1 MQHST
6 TFTVLILIFFLALA
20 EAGGSPAAS
29 SAPVNAGSCQC
40 LQAGVW
46 CGSRTG
52 SGDWNG
58 TFNGDHQN
66 GTHFNGTHLDGGHVN
81 GTRGD
86 GEHHNGTH
94 FNGTYDDG
102 DHHNIT
108 HYNETHYIYHNGTK
122 IRGPML
128 SGACDVNT
136 LYDCPL
142 PSAAFNSSFPCLK
155 DERTDSK
162 KQCLMV
168 FGASI
173 DRCV

>member
-1 MQHST
+1 MQHSA
-6 TFTVLILIFFLALA
+6 TFTMVILIFFLALA

-40 LQAGVW
+40 LQAGTW

-52 SGDWNG
+52 SGTWNG
-58 TFNGDHQN
+58 TLGGDHQN

-81 GTRGD
+81 GTHDD

-94 FNGTYDDG
+94 FN
-102 DHHNIT
+102 
-108 HYNETHYIYHNGTK
+108 ETHYIYDNGTE
-122 IRGPML
+122 IRGPRL

-142 PSAAFNSSFPCLK
+142 PSAAFNNSFPCLK

-168 FGASI
+168 FGASM

>member
-1 MQHST
+1 MQHSI
-6 TFTVLILIFFLALA
+6 TFTMLILIFFLAPA

-29 SAPVNAGSCQC
+29 SAPANAGSCQC

-52 SGDWNG
+52 SGAWNG

-66 GTHFNGTHLDGGHVN
+66 GTHFNGTNLDGGHVN
-81 GTRGD
+81 GTYDD
-86 GEHHNGTH
+86 GEHHNVKH
-94 FNGTYDDG
+94 F
-102 DHHNIT
+102 
-108 HYNETHYIYHNGTK
+108 NETHYIYHNGTE

-128 SGACDVNT
+128 SGACNVNT

-142 PSAAFNSSFPCLK
+142 PSAAFNNSFPCLK

-162 KQCLMV
+162 KECLMV
-168 FGASI
+168 FGASM